1 MTECWKCRNNKTN
14 GEDTA
19 KVKIV
24 MKCRLSY
31 TDGYMR
37 THQNV
42 SGYKCSDFESKET

>member
-1 MTECWKCRNNKTN
+1 MTECLRCRNNKTN

-19 KVKIV
+19 KVRII

-37 THQNV
+37 THQMIPDYICV
-42 SGYKCSDFESKET
+42 DFEEKE